1 MKISQNGINL
11 VKRFEGCRLTA
22 YKPVA
27 AVRVEQ
33 EDDEMVEKSKI
44 IANGKEMPVKRILKD
59 GVNFIVVRDVGKIFN
74 CEVSNKENISVLK
87 SK

>member
-11 VKRFEGCRLTA
+11 VKRFEGRRLTA

-27 AVRVEQ
+27 AVRVKQ

-44 IANGKEMPVKRILKD
+44 ITNGKEVPVKRILKD
-59 GVNFIVVRDVGKIFN
+59 GVTLLLFVMWVKSLIVKYVI
-74 CEVSNKENISVLK
+74 KEISQC
-87 SK
+87 